1 MGDAPG
7 EAGALPTTEDALLG
21 GRLAIRQPA
30 KGHRVGTDAILLA
43 AAAPAEGVDRLVDVG
58 AGVGAVALSLLA
70 RLGGAEADLIEKE
83 ADLAALAEENAARN
97 GLKTRTRVLCVDV
110 AQARERRD
118 LGLQDEAADLIVT
131 NPPFFEARNVRV
143 SSDPKRASAYVFAKE
158 TTTDGGPAPLEA
170 WIVASLSLL
179 RPGGKFIIIHRPD
192 ALAQMLSA
200 FRRRLGAIQILPVH
214 PTASSDAHRLIVA
227 GQKGAKGPTS
237 LRPGLVLHEPT
248 GAFTPFVQALHRG
261 EAVID
266 WGDARRR
273 RRSSERSTPR

>member
-43 AAAPAEGVDRLVDVG
+43 AAAPTEGVSRLVDVG
-58 AGVGAVALSLLA
+58 AGVGAVGLALLA
-70 RLGGAEADLIEKE
+70 RLGSAQADLVEKE

-97 GLKTRTRVLCVDV
+97 GLQARTRVLRVDV
-110 AQARERRD
+110 AQAHDRRA

-143 SSDPKRASAYVFAKE
+143 SSDAKRASAHVFAKDS
-158 TTTDGGPAPLEA
+158 TTDGGLAPLET

-179 RPGGKFIIIHRPD
+179 RPGGRFIIIHRPD
-192 ALAQMLSA
+192 ALAQMLKA
-200 FRRRLGAIQILPVH
+200 FARRLGAIEILPIY
-214 PTASSDAHRLIVA
+214 PNAKADAQRLLVA

-248 GAFTPFVQALHRG
+248 GAFTPLVQALHRG

-266 WGDARRR
+266 WGDAPRR
-273 RRSSERSTPR
+273 RRSS